1 MKVQKSAPKNLF
13 LGLKQSH
20 NICVKSNDLNAA
32 ATGNIFSCN
41 NKPGFNKT
49 DTSSG
54 MSEHIVQKVILTL
67 LLYGQQS
74 LSGYQTRKFRH

>member
-1 MKVQKSAPKNLF
+1 MSQ
-13 LGLKQSH
+13 KQSQY
-20 NICVKSNDLNAA
+20 ICVKSNDLNA
-32 ATGNIFSCN
+32 TGNNFSCN

-67 LLYGQQS
+67 LWTGHNNLC
-74 LSGYQTRKFRH
+74 LLPARKFRH

>member
-20 NICVKSNDLNAA
+20 NICVKSNDLNA